1 MCNALQ
7 LPYRTKHIAGGPYSV
22 NYLLMQSYMQVTQQQ
37 NKSDWLT
44 FWFSV
49 SEKNNHGMYNQHMY
63 RGRIPGILCVLGPL
77 DK

>member
-1 MCNALQ
+1 
-7 LPYRTKHIAGGPYSV
+7 
-22 NYLLMQSYMQVTQQQ
+22 MQVTEQI

>member
-1 MCNALQ
+1 MSGFPIL
-7 LPYRTKHIAGGPYSV
+7 SDSD
-22 NYLLMQSYMQVTQQQ
+22 YLLMQSYMQVTQQQ